1 MNGLVLA
8 EAGLEG
14 RGQMAHTRCMTT
26 PDLSSVHV
34 PGRRGWLAGLLWLI
48 SLSCPADII
57 WSDLGTTLAHESGA
71 GSDILGGS
79 VKRDDTASDALY
91 FKFHVNPISDA
102 GTEPYFAAFE
112 LYEGDGERLAVGNA
126 LNAWAYG
133 AFNVFEA
140 RKTNFYVFEIGKTNN
155 ETTDY
160 GIDFHSSKP
169 TDAGR
174 GVPFEYELPRKGIE
188 RTIVFKVQ
196 YVAGGKDRVTVWMD
210 PDLGLGANE
219 AGQKENLTTKFT
231 ANASFNQIRLRHGG
245 GGEGW
250 IFSEMAI
257 ATSFSDFV
265 LDDSGIIS
273 GNAALT
279 IERGQLP
286 FTFRVWQREQGLP
299 QNFVR
304 ALAQTKDGYLWV
316 GSDAGVSRFDG
327 ARFVSFG
334 LPEGFQ
340 AGPVQALL
348 GDSRGALWIGSVGT
362 GLGRWQNG
370 RFTSFTTQDGLPS
383 DSVDALAEDSQ
394 GRLWVGT
401 EAGLAVWDNQRLRRY
416 NSSGPLAGKPITAL
430 FSNHRGSVWIGAKGA
445 GLFELRGGE
454 LFQVRDPDFDYLL
467 QDPHCVLVDH
477 EGRIWVGAGD
487 DSVLY
492 REAGH
497 WRPYRLPRHLARHYV
512 SALAEDPDGTVWAG
526 SVSEGLFQF
535 KHGKLVAINASSGLS
550 DNLVEALLVDRE
562 GRLWVGTHG
571 GLNQLRPKNLSV
583 ISYNEGLGK
592 GAAQG
597 LAEVAPGMI
606 WASKSSEGLYLW
618 DGSYF
623 HLLPAAGLSPE
634 DDRIGPLLMARDG
647 SCWVGGAHGLLQFKD
662 VRAAENQAGSP
673 ALTNLDV
680 TALGQDAEGE
690 LWAGTRQGELWWQEN
705 GQWRAQ
711 VNGQRVHAIT
721 AIVAAPDGSVW
732 VGTAGDGLFNV
743 EGKADGRWSRQTGLL
758 SQWVRTLYLDSDG
771 ALWIGTGG
779 GGLSRLRAGT
789 VATFTT
795 REGLPDNTISQILG
809 DDAGNLWLGGDRG
822 IVCVSKQELGDLAAR
837 KGPAVYPQVYGR
849 AEGMLSEE
857 CITGVFPIGLKTK
870 SGLLWFPTQDGIVVA
885 DPHHQTVEGS
895 APSVVL
901 EETLV
906 DGVPDA
912 EESLR
917 LAPGKHRIEFRY
929 TGVNFDAPERVRFR
943 YRLEGLDSEWVDAG
957 SARLASFPY
966 VPYGEYHFEVIAG
979 NGKGGWNPTGASVPV
994 TVKPYVWQTW
1004 WFRVPAALG
1013 LLAFIAVA
1021 ARVVEQ
1027 RKVQLRLEQL
1037 ERERALAHERERI
1050 ARDLHDDLGSSLAR
1064 ISLLSGLL
1072 KADRDNPSQI
1082 EGHAVKI
1089 SQSADQTVRALEE
1102 IVWAVRPGSDSLQ
1115 SLVEY
1120 IAHFANELFDG
1131 GGIRCRLDLPADL
1144 PSRPLPP
1151 EVRHNIFLVVKEALA
1166 NVLKHAGAREVR
1178 ISAEATADA
1187 LEIVVQDNG
1196 RGFDTKRQSRGSG
1209 LGNMRRRVQG
1219 MGGTVTIESCPGQ
1232 GTTVKLQLH
1241 FAAAGTNGKGQLL

>member
-1 MNGLVLA
+1 MTEQRLVARAFL
-8 EAGLEG
+8 
-14 RGQMAHTRCMTT
+14 AHTLRMIT
-26 PDLSSVHV
+26 PALFSVRRL
-34 PGRRGWLAGLLWLI
+34 GRAWLPAGLLCLT
-48 SLSCPADII
+48 SLSCLADII
-57 WSDLGTTLAHESGA
+57 WSDLGATLAHETGP
-71 GSDILGGS
+71 GTDILGGS
-79 VKRDDTASDALY
+79 VRRDDTATNALY

-112 LYEGDGERLAVGNA
+112 LYEGDAERMAVGNA

-140 RKTNFYVFEIGKTNN
+140 RKTNFNVFETGKTNN
-155 ETTDY
+155 EATDY

-169 TDAGR
+169 TDSGR
-174 GVPFEYELPRKGIE
+174 YFDYELPRKGIE

-196 YVAGGKDRVTVWMD
+196 YVPEGKDRVTVWMD
-210 PDLGLGANE
+210 PDFGPGATE
-219 AGQKENLTTKFT
+219 ASQMESLTTKFT

-245 GGEGW
+245 GGDGW
-250 IFSEMAI
+250 TFSEMAI

-265 LDDSGIIS
+265 LDDSGIKS
-273 GNAALT
+273 GNAGLT

-286 FTFRVWQREQGLP
+286 FTFRVLQREQGLP

-340 AGPVQALL
+340 AGPVQTLL
-348 GDSRGALWIGSVGT
+348 GDSEGALWIGSVGT
-362 GLGRWQNG
+362 GLGRWKNA
-370 RFTSFTTQDGLPS
+370 RFTAFTTQNGLPS
-383 DSVDALAEDSQ
+383 DSVNALAQDTR

-401 EAGLAVWDNQRLRRY
+401 EAGLAVWDNQGLHPY
-416 NSSGPLAGKPITAL
+416 SATGVLAGKPITAL
-430 FSNHRGSVWIGAKGA
+430 FSDGRGTLWIGAKGA
-445 GLFELRGGE
+445 GLLTLRGGQ
-454 LFQVRDPDFDYLL
+454 LFLVDDPDFDYLL
-467 QDPHCVLVDH
+467 QDPHCLLVDH

-497 WRPYRLPRHLARHYV
+497 WRLYRLPRHLARHYV

-535 KHGKLVAINASSGLS
+535 KHGKLVAVNASSGLS

-562 GRLWVGTHG
+562 GKLWVGTHG

-592 GAAQG
+592 GAVQG
-597 LAEVAPGMI
+597 LAEVTPGMI
-606 WASKSSEGLYLW
+606 WASKSSEGLYVW
-618 DGSYF
+618 DGRYF
-623 HLLPAAGLSPE
+623 HSLSAAGLSPE
-634 DDRIGPLLMARDG
+634 HDRVGPLLMAKDG
-647 SCWVGGAHGLLQFKD
+647 SCWMGGARGLLQFKD
-662 VRAAENQAGSP
+662 VGAVESQPGLP

-680 TALGQDAEGE
+680 SALGQDVQGR
-690 LWAGTRQGELWWQEN
+690 LWAGTRQGELWWRDN
-705 GQWRAQ
+705 GQWLAQ
-711 VNGQRVHAIT
+711 RQGPPVHAIA
-721 AIVAAPDGSVW
+721 AIVPERDGSVW
-732 VGTAGDGLFNV
+732 VGTSGDGLFNV
-743 EGKADGRWSRQTGLL
+743 EGKAGGHWRKQNGLL
-758 SQWVRTLYLDSDG
+758 SNWVRTLYLDPEST
-771 ALWIGTGG
+771 LWIGTGG
-779 GGLSRLRAGT
+779 GGLSRLKEGT

-795 REGLPDNTISQILG
+795 REGLPDNMISQILE

-822 IVCVSKQELGDLAAR
+822 IVCVSKQELGDLAAQ
-837 KGPAVYPQVYGR
+837 KMPEVYPQVYGR

-857 CITGVFPIGLKTK
+857 CISGVFPIGLRTK

-885 DPHHQTVEGS
+885 DPHHQTIES
-895 APSVVL
+895 PAPAVVL

-912 EESLR
+912 AESLR
-917 LAPGKHRIEFRY
+917 LAPGRHRLEFRY

-943 YRLEGLDSEWVDAG
+943 YRLEGLDSDWVEAG
-957 SARLASFPY
+957 STRSASFPY
-966 VPYGEYHFEVIAG
+966 VPYGKYRFEVIAG
-979 NGKGGWNPTGASVPV
+979 NGRGVWSTTGASVSV
-994 TVKPYVWQTW
+994 TVKPYFWQTG
-1004 WFRVPAALG
+1004 WFRVPASLG
-1013 LLAFIAVA
+1013 LLAFIALA
-1021 ARVVEQ
+1021 ARVVEKRKLQ
-1027 RKVQLRLEQL
+1027 RRLEQL

-1082 EGHAVKI
+1082 ECHAVKI

-1120 IAHFANELFDG
+1120 TAHFANELFDG

-1166 NVLKHAGAREVR
+1166 NVLKHAAAREVR
-1178 ISAEATADA
+1178 ISAEATAHA
-1187 LEIVVQDNG
+1187 LEIVVQDDG
-1196 RGFDTKRQSRGSG
+1196 QGFDTKRQSRGNG
-1209 LGNMRRRVQG
+1209 LGNMRRRAQA
-1219 MGGTVTIESCPGQ
+1219 MGGNVTIQSCPGQ
-1232 GTTVKLQLH
+1232 GTTVKLRLH
-1241 FAAAGTNGKGQLL
+1241 FAPVSANGKVTA

>member
-1 MNGLVLA
+1 
-8 EAGLEG
+8 
-14 RGQMAHTRCMTT
+14 
-26 PDLSSVHV
+26 
-34 PGRRGWLAGLLWLI
+34 
-48 SLSCPADII
+48 
-57 WSDLGTTLAHESGA
+57 
-71 GSDILGGS
+71 
-79 VKRDDTASDALY
+79 
-91 FKFHVNPISDA
+91 
-102 GTEPYFAAFE
+102 
-112 LYEGDGERLAVGNA
+112 
-126 LNAWAYG
+126 
-133 AFNVFEA
+133 
-140 RKTNFYVFEIGKTNN
+140 
-155 ETTDY
+155 
-160 GIDFHSSKP
+160 
-169 TDAGR
+169 
-174 GVPFEYELPRKGIE
+174 
-188 RTIVFKVQ
+188 
-196 YVAGGKDRVTVWMD
+196 
-210 PDLGLGANE
+210 
-219 AGQKENLTTKFT
+219 
-231 ANASFNQIRLRHGG
+231 
-245 GGEGW
+245 
-250 IFSEMAI
+250 MAI

-606 WASKSSEGLYLW
+606 WASKSSKGLYLW

-680 TALGQDAEGE
+680 TALGQD
-690 LWAGTRQGELWWQEN
+690 R
-705 GQWRAQ
+705 
-711 VNGQRVHAIT
+711 
-721 AIVAAPDGSVW
+721 
-732 VGTAGDGLFNV
+732 
-743 EGKADGRWSRQTGLL
+743 GRRS
-758 SQWVRTLYLDSDG
+758 
-771 ALWIGTGG
+771 
-779 GGLSRLRAGT
+779 
-789 VATFTT
+789 
-795 REGLPDNTISQILG
+795 
-809 DDAGNLWLGGDRG
+809 
-822 IVCVSKQELGDLAAR
+822 C
-837 KGPAVYPQVYGR
+837 
-849 AEGMLSEE
+849 
-857 CITGVFPIGLKTK
+857 
-870 SGLLWFPTQDGIVVA
+870 
-885 DPHHQTVEGS
+885 
-895 APSVVL
+895 
-901 EETLV
+901 
-906 DGVPDA
+906 
-912 EESLR
+912 
-917 LAPGKHRIEFRY
+917 
-929 TGVNFDAPERVRFR
+929 
-943 YRLEGLDSEWVDAG
+943 
-957 SARLASFPY
+957 
-966 VPYGEYHFEVIAG
+966 
-979 NGKGGWNPTGASVPV
+979 
-994 TVKPYVWQTW
+994 
-1004 WFRVPAALG
+1004 
-1013 LLAFIAVA
+1013 
-1021 ARVVEQ
+1021 
-1027 RKVQLRLEQL
+1027 
-1037 ERERALAHERERI
+1037 
-1050 ARDLHDDLGSSLAR
+1050 
-1064 ISLLSGLL
+1064 
-1072 KADRDNPSQI
+1072 
-1082 EGHAVKI
+1082 
-1089 SQSADQTVRALEE
+1089 
-1102 IVWAVRPGSDSLQ
+1102 
-1115 SLVEY
+1115 
-1120 IAHFANELFDG
+1120 
-1131 GGIRCRLDLPADL
+1131 
-1144 PSRPLPP
+1144 
-1151 EVRHNIFLVVKEALA
+1151 
-1166 NVLKHAGAREVR
+1166 
-1178 ISAEATADA
+1178 
-1187 LEIVVQDNG
+1187 G
-1196 RGFDTKRQSRGSG
+1196 RGRGKESFGGRRTGSG
-1209 LGNMRRRVQG
+1209 GH
-1219 MGGTVTIESCPGQ
+1219 
-1232 GTTVKLQLH
+1232 K
-1241 FAAAGTNGKGQLL
+1241 